1 MSNYYALEVMKR
13 DAKGS
18 AAARRLRR
26 EGKIP
31 AVFYSHG
38 KENLNLAVNAKDFY
52 TALHTGQHIFET
64 KLDGKRQFLMVKE
77 VQYHPVT
84 DQIIHVDLM
93 GVKMTERVTITVPLE
108 LQGESIGVKQGG
120 VLMQNLTMAEVNC
133 LPTHV
138 PDKIEVDVSELEINQ
153 HIAAGDIELP
163 EGVEMVTPADV
174 TVVTVQ
180 STRVAEEPEP
190 TEEVEIEGQP
200 AEEAPAE
207 PEGESAAD

>member
-1 MSNYYALEVMKR
+1 MPNYYALEVMKR
-13 DAKGS
+13 EAKGS

-31 AVFYSHG
+31 VVFYSHG
-38 KENLNLAVNAKDFY
+38 KKNLNLAVKAKDFY

-64 KLDGKRQFLMVKE
+64 KLDGKRQFLIVKE

-108 LQGESIGVKQGG
+108 LKGESVGVKLGG

-138 PDKIEVDVSELEINQ
+138 PDSIDVDVSGLDINQ

-163 EGVEMVTPADV
+163 KGVEMVTPADV

-180 STRVAEEPEP
+180 STRVVEEPGVA
-190 TEEVEIEGQP
+190 EEVELEERP
-200 AEEAPAE
+200 EEAPAE
-207 PEGESAAD
+207 TEGESAAE

>member
-1 MSNYYALEVMKR
+1 MPNYYALEVMKR
-13 DAKGS
+13 EAKGS

-38 KENLNLAVNAKDFY
+38 KENLNLVVNAKDFY

-93 GVKMTERVTITVPLE
+93 GVKNDRT
-108 LQGESIGVKQGG
+108 
-120 VLMQNLTMAEVNC
+120 
-133 LPTHV
+133 
-138 PDKIEVDVSELEINQ
+138 
-153 HIAAGDIELP
+153 GDHYGTP
-163 EGVEMVTPADV
+163 GVER
-174 TVVTVQ
+174 
-180 STRVAEEPEP
+180 RVPRS
-190 TEEVEIEGQP
+190 
-200 AEEAPAE
+200 EAGRSPHAE
-207 PEGESAAD
+207 PDHGRGKLSPHPCTR